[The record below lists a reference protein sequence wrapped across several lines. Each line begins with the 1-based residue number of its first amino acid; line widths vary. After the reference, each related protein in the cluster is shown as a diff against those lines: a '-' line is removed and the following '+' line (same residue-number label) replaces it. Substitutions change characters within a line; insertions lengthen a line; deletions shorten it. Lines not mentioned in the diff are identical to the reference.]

1 MKERFL
7 NSADEPSVDIAS
19 AERPFSF
26 DGDDAA
32 FQLACE
38 AKRIDLAFL
47 LATRTRLPKCPN
59 RSLQHSRLRRFTQVR
74 SPASSSAL
82 IASATVEGAQP
93 ARSAIFS

>member
-1 MKERFL
+1 MTVVAFVPIAEGSVQLIYRTPDGDMKERFL

-47 LATRTRLPKCPN
+47 LATRTRLP
-59 RSLQHSRLRRFTQVR
+59 
-74 SPASSSAL
+74 SAQTGL
-82 IASATVEGAQP
+82 CNTHA
-93 ARSAIFS
+93 